1 MEHPSFW
8 IILFAAI
15 FTNNILLSYFLGMCS
30 FLAVSKRVETAVG
43 LGLAVVFVCTCTSA
57 INYVIYYGLL
67 NGPTSAI
74 SKIVGQEVLVK
85 VVDITAHDYRRK

>member
-1 MEHPSFW
+1 MEYPSFW

-43 LGLAVVFVCTCTSA
+43 LGIAVVFVCTCTSA
-57 INYVIYYGLL
+57 LNWVIYYGLL
-67 NGPTSAI
+67 NPETSI
-74 SKIVGQEVLVK
+74 LGLDLRFLQFILFN
-85 VVDITAHDYRRK
+85 